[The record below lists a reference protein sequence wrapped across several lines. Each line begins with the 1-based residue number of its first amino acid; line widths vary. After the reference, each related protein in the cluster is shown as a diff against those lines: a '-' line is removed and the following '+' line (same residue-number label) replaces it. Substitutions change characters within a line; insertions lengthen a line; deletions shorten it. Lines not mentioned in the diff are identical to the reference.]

1 MAEQRKPNRR
11 RPASDRQRPRS
22 RGPRR
27 DTRQKKP
34 GLIEKFLRS
43 RKQEFRPDTEEFN
56 LLNIFHLTQVQRDR
70 LAKWGGYTG
79 VLLLLLMIQDVIMSR
94 THIFGT
100 TTDLVVCCILLI
112 TVIEGVETGSI
123 FVLIASSLYYF
134 SGSSPGPFSIAMLCI
149 LGIFACVFRQTWLH
163 RSHGSIV
170 LCAGA
175 ALMAYEIAVY
185 LMGIFQGLTRWDRL
199 NAFLITGAMS
209 FAVMIPL
216 YKLIDKIGQ
225 IGGNPWKE

>member
-1 MAEQRKPNRR
+1 M
-11 RPASDRQRPRS
+11 
-22 RGPRR
+22 
-27 DTRQKKP
+27 
-34 GLIEKFLRS
+34 
-43 RKQEFRPDTEEFN
+43 
-56 LLNIFHLTQVQRDR
+56 
-70 LAKWGGYTG
+70 
-79 VLLLLLMIQDVIMSR
+79 
-94 THIFGT
+94 
-100 TTDLVVCCILLI
+100 
-112 TVIEGVETGSI
+112 
-123 FVLIASSLYYF
+123 
-134 SGSSPGPFSIAMLCI
+134 CI

-175 ALMAYEIAVY
+175 ALMVYEVAVY

-199 NAFLITGAMS
+199 NAFLVTGALS